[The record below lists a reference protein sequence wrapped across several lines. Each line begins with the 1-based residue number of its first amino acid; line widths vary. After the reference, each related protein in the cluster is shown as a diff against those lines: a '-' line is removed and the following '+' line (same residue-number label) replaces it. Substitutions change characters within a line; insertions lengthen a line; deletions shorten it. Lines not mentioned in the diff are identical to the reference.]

1 MHLMRTGRR
10 TAAADGRTG
19 SRRSGFTGRLG
30 SKIAVVTAGAT
41 IAAAVGLGSGGAAVA
56 ARPHAR
62 AHGGSTVNLTWW
74 TMWSGA
80 TLQLLNQMV
89 TQFNKTHPG
98 IHVTETNIPSDA
110 TTSTAKLLSTIAAGD
125 PPDVF
130 TEWWPEIGSFA
141 ANGDLVN
148 MSQYLTGQYAGLEK
162 WLYPV
167 AVQAGTYKGGLY
179 AIPMSL
185 NSWALY
191 YNKPLLA
198 KYGIK
203 SPPKTLAQ
211 LDADQ
216 AKMWVVQGGKIVQMG
231 FYPYTNEN
239 GFQFY
244 TSFFGATNCFNK
256 AGKYDFEHCPGAI
269 KEMNWIASY
278 DKYPYSQVMALQTAL
293 GQVAGGQTD
302 IWTNGK
308 SGFELTGPWE
318 GAQNIPTS
326 NPDLEGNFGVE
337 PFPGIVG
344 GPSTIGQGNFN
355 IIPKGSAHPAQ
366 AFEFVAWL
374 AGYHNEK
381 FVGSIDPSGGWVP
394 AGPSV
399 TKAPAYQRWLKQNP
413 WLSSFLPQMT
423 SKYTQA
429 PLLTPTQSQLFAAE
443 NTATANVL
451 QKIMTPMQALKYI
464 DQQANA
470 KS

>member
-1 MHLMRTGRR
+1 MNHRGRHESR
-10 TAAADGRTG
+10 PTELSGDNTSRRRGLRRRLSSTLALGLAAAT
-19 SRRSGFTGRLG
+19 
-30 SKIAVVTAGAT
+30 VT
-41 IAAAVGLGSGGAAVA
+41 AAVA
-56 ARPHAR
+56 LGAGAGAGAASGAPV
-62 AHGGSTVNLTWW
+62 VNLTWW
-74 TMWSGA
+74 TMWSGS

-89 TQFNKTHPG
+89 SEFNSTHPG

-141 ANGDLVN
+141 ADGDLTD

-162 WLYPV
+162 WEYPV
-167 AVQAGTYKGGLY
+167 AVQAGSYNGGLY
-179 AIPMSL
+179 AVPMSL

-191 YNKPLLA
+191 YNTALLA

-216 AKMWVVQGGKIVQMG
+216 AKLWVIDNGKVVQMG
-231 FYPYTNEN
+231 FYPDTNEN

-244 TSFFGATNCFNK
+244 TTFFGATNCFNK
-256 AGKYDFEHCPGAI
+256 AGKYDFEGCKGAQA
-269 KEMNWIASY
+269 EMSWIASY
-278 DKYPYSQVMALQTAL
+278 AKYPYAQVQALQTAL

-318 GAQNIPTS
+318 GAQNVPDS
-326 NPDLEGNFGVE
+326 NPDLEGHFGVE
-337 PFPGIVG
+337 AFPGIVG
-344 GPSTIGQGNFN
+344 GPSTLGQGNFN

-366 AFEFVAWL
+366 AFEFVSWL
-374 AGYHNEK
+374 AGYHNER
-381 FVGSIDPSGGWVP
+381 FVGSIDPKGGWVP

-399 TKAPAYQRWLKQNP
+399 TKSPSYEAWLKANS
-413 WLSSFLPQMT
+413 WLSGFLPQM
-423 SKYTQA
+423 SSRYTQA

-443 NTATANVL
+443 NTATADVL
-451 QKIMTPMQALKYI
+451 QKIMTPAQALKYI

-470 KS
+470 SS